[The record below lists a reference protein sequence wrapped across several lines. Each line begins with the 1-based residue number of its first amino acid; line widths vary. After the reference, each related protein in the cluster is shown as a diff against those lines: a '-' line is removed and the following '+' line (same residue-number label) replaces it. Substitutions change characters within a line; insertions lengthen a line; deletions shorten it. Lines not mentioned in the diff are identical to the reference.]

1 MLRQTGHSCAL
12 ALAVLGALGRASEA
26 QMDRPEAARRTVM
39 SWDFEGDGGVFEPV
53 PPGWYRAQDNPAA
66 QRDRPGFPAF
76 NAAILDAEV
85 AASGRFSMRLP
96 TRGGSTSL
104 TLASGVLAAIPDGDY
119 AVVARVRTDGLEHAG
134 ARLVAWFL
142 DDRNRPIEG
151 TRTVSRLLNTGG
163 TWDVVEAALRGREN
177 AAWIQIE
184 LQLLQPDE
192 STDALR
198 KPYEVRG
205 FDVSGAAWFDDV
217 VVYQVPR
224 LDLRTSSAANVIV
237 APARPQLLCSVRD
250 MTGEPLRLAMRVF
263 DMNGAEVADYEAPVT
278 AVGAHAPWTPELPR
292 FGWYR
297 ATMRVSGARG
307 VVGERWVDFIWT
319 PGVAASGT
327 GPSAAFGLIAERLTP
342 AQLPV
347 LPELVSAVGTGAVTL
362 AAWSE
367 STRPESDSDAAGPLQ
382 TIADRLLDMQ
392 QELTFALSV
401 VPGELAREARV
412 DRNNPI
418 PVLMERPDDW
428 LPYLAR
434 LLAKFGE
441 RVPRWQLGATGANL
455 PFFRPDLAGDVD
467 RILRT
472 MRTLVPRPEIAL
484 PWGLRQGVDT
494 PLGPTHSLSV
504 TWPAGVPAEAIGEV
518 IGAWPD
524 SVEATVVLTP
534 LEEHLYGRRAV
545 AIDVARR
552 AVMAWGAGVRSL
564 ALAEPWLDNPDDPSF
579 VMPGASLAVWRTVAR
594 ALTDRRIVGELPVAT
609 GATAMIAEGHADS
622 VLIAWNDSAPP
633 DQAVVRGYL
642 GAGRVIARD
651 MFGNARTLV
660 PDADGGYTVPLT
672 DAPVFIEGIDVQ
684 LARFRAGLRFEP
696 RFIPARAEKHRIDL
710 IVENPWPVGISGRL
724 RISQPSDWDISP
736 RVVALSIGPERTAR
750 IPLELSF
757 NLGEEA
763 GQQRVLAEVELVAE
777 RRYPI
782 QLLPLD
788 LEIGLPSV
796 ELLPSVRYERNA
808 SGALQD
814 VVVLVRII
822 NRSDKPITLEAF
834 AQAPGYKN
842 YFLPVSQLEPAG
854 STVRV
859 FRFDDGAVRLR
870 GRSIRVGVKEQDG
883 TGRLNKTIT
892 IE

>member
-1 MLRQTGHSCAL
+1 MATGLGHLCAL
-12 ALAVLGALGRASEA
+12 GLLGAAAALAPA

-39 SWDFEGDGGVFEPV
+39 SWDFEGDGGLFEPV
-53 PPGWYRAQDNPAA
+53 PPGWFRAQDNASA
-66 QRDRPGFPAF
+66 GRDRPGFPAF
-76 NAAILDAEV
+76 NAAILDPEV

-96 TRGGSTSL
+96 TKGGSTSL
-104 TLASGVLAAIPDGDY
+104 MLAAGVLAAIPDGDY
-119 AVVARVRTDGLEHAG
+119 AVVARVRTAGLEHAR

-151 TRTVSRLLNTGG
+151 SRTVSRLVETGG
-163 TWDVVEAALRGREN
+163 HWDVLEASLRGREN
-177 AAWIQIE
+177 SSWVQIE

-192 STDALR
+192 FVIDLR

-205 FDVSGAAWFDDV
+205 YDVSGAAWFDDV

-224 LDLRTSSAANVIV
+224 LDLRTSSPANFVV
-237 APARPQLLCSVRD
+237 APMRPELHGSVRD

-278 AVGAHAPWTPELPR
+278 AVGAHPPWTPNLPR

-307 VVGERWVDFIWT
+307 VVGERWVDFVWAPDHGAAFGT
-319 PGVAASGT
+319 PS
-327 GPSAAFGLIAERLTP
+327 SAFGLIAEGLTP
-342 AQLPV
+342 DQLGV
-347 LPELVSAVGTGAVTL
+347 LPDLVRATGTGAVTL
-362 AAWSE
+362 AAWSPFTKRE
-367 STRPESDSDAAGPLQ
+367 SEAGSAEQLS
-382 TIADRLLDMQ
+382 AVAERLLEQ
-392 QELTFALSV
+392 QQDLTFSLSV
-401 VPGELAREARV
+401 VPVELAREARV

-418 PVLMERPDDW
+418 PVLMGKPDEW

-434 LLAKFGE
+434 VLAKFGE

-455 PFFRPDLAGDVD
+455 PFFRPELAGDVD

-472 MRTLVPRPEIAL
+472 LRTLVPRPEIAL
-484 PWGLRQGVDT
+484 PWGLRQSTGVA
-494 PLGPTHSLSV
+494 LGPTKSLSV
-504 TWPAGVPAEAIGEV
+504 SWPAGVPAEAISEAV
-518 IGAWPD
+518 ASWPE
-524 SVEATVVLTP
+524 SVRTTLVLTP

-545 AIDVARR
+545 ANDIARR
-552 AVMAWGAGVRSL
+552 AVMAWSAGIRSL
-564 ALAEPWLDNPDDPSF
+564 ALVEPWMSNPDDPSF

-594 ALTDRRIVGELPVAT
+594 ALTDRRIVGDLPVAT
-609 GATAMIAEGHADS
+609 GATALIAEGASDS

-642 GAGRVIARD
+642 GAGTVVARD
-651 MFGNARTLV
+651 MFGNARALV
-660 PDADGGYTVPLT
+660 PDADGGYTVPLSDT
-672 DAPVFIEGIDVQ
+672 PVFIEGIDVQ

-710 IVENPWPVGISGRL
+710 LVENPWPVGISGRL

-736 RVVALSIGPERTAR
+736 RVVSLSIGPERTAR

-808 SGALQD
+808 AGALRD

-842 YFLPVSQLEPAG
+842 FFLPVSQLEPAG

-870 GRSIRVGVKEQDG
+870 GRSVRVGVKEQDG